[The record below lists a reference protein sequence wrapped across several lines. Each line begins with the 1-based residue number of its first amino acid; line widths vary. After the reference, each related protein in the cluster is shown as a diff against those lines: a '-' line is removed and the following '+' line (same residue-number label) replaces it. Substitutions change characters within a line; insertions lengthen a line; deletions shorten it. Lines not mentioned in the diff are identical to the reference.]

1 MPARAAGESSMSQ
14 NKFPALGFRVC
25 EVYCASAVVRLLS
38 RSGYS
43 RRLGVYGCLVDRGVA
58 MEDLH

>member
-1 MPARAAGESSMSQ
+1 MSQ
-14 NKFPALGFRVC
+14 NKFSALGFRVC